1 MPTRSDEDSAYG
13 SDGVLCT
20 RRKAVLREAELE
32 GLGEDL
38 GHRDLKQKTRGNGT
52 PQPHPPCKESTCKYP
67 TSADINDPLSVL
79 VATCPLVAAVF
90 VATEAAS
97 PLHSEKPSPLSASP
111 GRWLSRA
118 SRALPLPLSEVV
130 RGPRGPR
137 TTWELSSDGRKRS
150 CARAARLI
158 GVRLLCGFLAELGQD
173 LTSLKGQT

>member
-1 MPTRSDEDSAYG
+1 M
-13 SDGVLCT
+13 VCT

-79 VATCPLVAAVF
+79 VATCSLVAAVF

-97 PLHSEKPSPLSASP
+97 PLAFREAVAPFRLAWSVAFARVEGSSVAVVGSGK
-111 GRWLSRA
+111 RA
-118 SRALPLPLSEVV
+118 EGSSHNMGTLV
-130 RGPRGPR
+130 RRPQKKLR
-137 TTWELSSDGRKRS
+137 
-150 CARAARLI
+150 
-158 GVRLLCGFLAELGQD
+158 
-173 LTSLKGQT
+173 